1 MVFSLAKKVFELKEA
16 LIPPS
21 FLAFLECFCQSSPSC
36 VPDKDELL
44 FRSRVSAF
52 SLQLLQEPDCSN
64 ILLILLD
71 LSTYSYLVFYI
82 YSIVSPIISVPVSQL
97 S

>member
-1 MVFSLAKKVFELKEA
+1 MIFSLAKKVLELPKT

-21 FLAFLECFCQSSPSC
+21 FLTFLEGFCQSSPTC

-44 FRSRVSAF
+44 FGARVSAF